1 MSKDRK
7 KKKLTDNG
15 QLTIGG
21 VDFSLS
27 IGNILGKGY
36 SADEKTAWERQSKER
51 EPADGLGKMTSA
63 LARLAKITLH
73 RQSSGK
79 GGKIVT
85 IVTLS
90 KESAFDIE
98 ELAKELRKGLGC
110 GSRVE
115 NGKVVLQGDIQDRV
129 REWFAKKGVKQIVLG
144 N

>member
-51 EPADGLGKMTSA
+51 EPADGLGKMTFGQTVN
-63 LARLAKITLH
+63 KITAAI
-73 RQSSGK
+73 SIN
-79 GGKIVT
+79 IV
-85 IVTLS
+85 
-90 KESAFDIE
+90 
-98 ELAKELRKGLGC
+98 
-110 GSRVE
+110 
-115 NGKVVLQGDIQDRV
+115 
-129 REWFAKKGVKQIVLG
+129 
-144 N
+144 